1 MRIQEFLT
9 FVINSSNNM
18 LTYLLQILLWIAYGS
33 LHSMLASNKVKLFL
47 SKTMG
52 NSYRYYRLIYNLIAF
67 VLLVAL
73 LWYQQT
79 MPFEILWDFDW
90 RIDAFGNLMKYG
102 GLLIAI
108 IALLGYDLWEFSGLK
123 ASSPLVNNEFRSGGL
138 LGYVRH
144 PLYTG
149 TILLVWG
156 MFLEDA
162 SIRSLITAVCAT
174 IYILIGIVF
183 EERKLVAEFGEKYLE
198 YRRRVPML
206 FPNFYHNR

>member
-1 MRIQEFLT
+1 MRIKEFLI

-18 LTYLLQILLWIAYGS
+18 LPYILQIFFWFAYGA
-33 LHSMLASNKVKLFL
+33 LHSILASSKVKRFL

-52 NSYRYYRLIYNLIAF
+52 NGYRLYRLIYNLIAF

-73 LWYQQT
+73 LWYQHT
-79 MPFEILWDFDW
+79 LPANRFWGFDGLVDILSG
-90 RIDAFGNLMKYG
+90 ILELG
-102 GLLIAI
+102 GLI
-108 IALLGYDLWEFSGLK
+108 IIFMALRGYDLREFSGLK
-123 ASSPLVNNEFRSGGL
+123 SSAKSSVNEFRSGGL
-138 LGYVRH
+138 LRYVRH

-156 MFLEDA
+156 MFLEEA
-162 SIRSLITAVCAT
+162 SMRILIMTVCVTA
-174 IYILIGIVF
+174 YIFIGIVY

-206 FPNFYHNR
+206 FPNFYSGR